1 MIGIPRRDRMVSRG
15 AFAGV
20 LALLGGTAG
29 SACAQGGTPSA
40 TAAGYPNRPI
50 RLVAPFPPGGSSD
63 LIARVLG
70 QKLGEGLP
78 QPVIVDNRPGAG
90 SNLGTQIAAR
100 AAPDGYT
107 LLITSVTNA
116 INATLFRDPGYDLL
130 RDFASISR
138 VAIGPTALVVH
149 PSVQASSVGDLI
161 RLARAQPG
169 RLNFGSGGNGTPS
182 HISGVMFAHMAKV
195 EITHVPYK
203 GTGQSV
209 NDLLAGNIQLIFAS
223 MPVVVQHIKTG
234 RLRALAVTGAQRTS
248 LSPELPTV
256 AESGIPGYAFES
268 WWALVTNAGVPA
280 AVLSRL
286 NAETRRALDS
296 AEVRARFAEMGLE
309 SLPGTAA
316 ELDAFTR
323 AEIERLGR
331 IVRETRMRAE

>member
-1 MIGIPRRDRMVSRG
+1 MAAYTKAAGQRRMRR
-15 AFAGV
+15 A
-20 LALLGGTAG
+20 LALAGTGLAFFSTG
-29 SACAQGGTPSA
+29 SAWGQAGGP
-40 TAAGYPNRPI
+40 YPGRPL

-63 LIARVLG
+63 LIARVLA
-70 QKLGEGLP
+70 QKMGDGLS
-78 QPVIVDNRPGAG
+78 QAVIVDNRPGAG
-90 SNLGTQIAAR
+90 SNLGTQLAAR

-130 RDFASISR
+130 RDFAPISR

-149 PSVQASSVGDLI
+149 PTVAASSVADLI

-223 MPVVVQHIKTG
+223 MPVVVQHIKAG
-234 RLRALAVTGAQRTS
+234 RLRALAVTGAQRTP
-248 LSPELPTV
+248 LSPDLPTV
-256 AESGIPGYAFES
+256 AESGLAGYAFES
-268 WWALVTNAGVPA
+268 WWALVTNSGTPP
-280 AVLSRL
+280 AVLQRL
-286 NAETRRALDS
+286 NAEARRALESPD
-296 AEVRARFAEMGLE
+296 VRTRFAEMGLE
-309 SLPGTAA
+309 SLPGSAA

-323 AEIERLGR
+323 AEIARLGR

>member
-1 MIGIPRRDRMVSRG
+1 
-15 AFAGV
+15 
-20 LALLGGTAG
+20 
-29 SACAQGGTPSA
+29 
-40 TAAGYPNRPI
+40 
-50 RLVAPFPPGGSSD
+50 
-63 LIARVLG
+63 
-70 QKLGEGLP
+70 
-78 QPVIVDNRPGAG
+78 
-90 SNLGTQIAAR
+90 
-100 AAPDGYT
+100 
-107 LLITSVTNA
+107 
-116 INATLFRDPGYDLL
+116 
-130 RDFASISR
+130 
-138 VAIGPTALVVH
+138 
-149 PSVQASSVGDLI
+149 
-161 RLARAQPG
+161 
-169 RLNFGSGGNGTPS
+169 
-182 HISGVMFAHMAKV
+182 MFAHMAKV

-234 RLRALAVTGAQRTS
+234 RLRALAVTGAQRTP
-248 LSPELPTV
+248 LAPELPTV

-280 AVLSRL
+280 GVLRRL